1 MLRWISAA
9 TCFYLVSSAGV
20 AAADTVTLRNRIEA
34 NGAMVTLGDAFVGTG
49 ALSSRPIAAAPPAGQ
64 MGSLPMAVLTAAAS
78 VAGFDFAPPA
88 GVDAVQVVHPSG
100 ARATVAPSGGAPITS
115 ASMPVGA
122 PITASPS
129 GASYQNASAN
139 AVIRRGDAVMVIYQ
153 AGGVT
158 LSMRTQAMQD
168 GAAGQSVRL
177 MNPSSNRVVLG
188 VVTGPGAASAS
199 P

>member
-1 MLRWISAA
+1 MLRWISVATFSFVVFAGAA
-9 TCFYLVSSAGV
+9 V
-20 AAADTVTLRNRIEA
+20 ADTVTLRNRIEA

-49 ALSSRPIAAAPPAGQ
+49 ALSSRPIAPAPPAGQ

-78 VAGFDFAPPA
+78 VAGFDFTPPA

-100 ARATVAPSGGAPITS
+100 ARATIAPIGGTPVTRV
-115 ASMPVGA
+115 PVGA
-122 PITASPS
+122 PLMATNTNNNAT
-129 GASYQNASAN
+129 YQSVSA
-139 AVIRRGDAVMVIYQ
+139 AAAIRRGDAVMLVYQ
-153 AGGVT
+153 SGGIM

-168 GAAGQSVRL
+168 GNVGQSVRL

>member
-9 TCFYLVSSAGV
+9 TFSFVLFAGV
-20 AAADTVTLRNRIEA
+20 AAADTVTLRSRIEA

-49 ALSSRPIAAAPPAGQ
+49 ALSSRPIAPAPPAGQ
-64 MGSLPMAVLTAAAS
+64 VGSLPMAVLTAAAS
-78 VAGFDFAPPA
+78 VAGFDFTPPA
-88 GVDAVQVVHPSG
+88 GVDAVQIVHPSG
-100 ARATVAPSGGAPITS
+100 ARATVAPIGGTQVTSMPDGAPLMATS
-115 ASMPVGA
+115 AS
-122 PITASPS
+122 S
-129 GASYQNASAN
+129 ASYQNVGATA
-139 AVIRRGDAVMVIYQ
+139 AIHRGDAVMLVYQ
-153 AGGVT
+153 SGGIT

-168 GAAGQSVRL
+168 ANVGQSVRL

>member
-9 TCFYLVSSAGV
+9 TCFCVLLSAGV

-49 ALSSRPIAAAPPAGQ
+49 ALSSRPIAPAPPAGQ
-64 MGSLPMAVLTAAAS
+64 MGSLPMAVLAASAS
-78 VAGFDFAPPA
+78 VAGFDFTPPA
-88 GVDAVQVVHPSG
+88 GVDAVQIVHPSG
-100 ARATVAPSGGAPITS
+100 ARATVAPTGGAPVTA
-115 ASMPVGA
+115 ASVPAGA
-122 PITASPS
+122 PI
-129 GASYQNASAN
+129 GANIVNTGYQNANTN
-139 AVIRRGDAVMVIYQ
+139 AAIRRGDAVMVIYQ
-153 AGGVT
+153 SGGVT

-168 GAAGQSVRL
+168 AAVGQSVRL

>member
-1 MLRWISAA
+1 MLRWISVA
-9 TCFYLVSSAGV
+9 TCFYLVFSAGV

-49 ALSSRPIAAAPPAGQ
+49 ALSSRPIAPAPPAGQ
-64 MGSLPMAVLTAAAS
+64 IGSLPMAVLAAAAS
-78 VAGFDFAPPA
+78 VAGLDFTPPA
-88 GVDAVQVVHPSG
+88 GVDAVQIVHPSG
-100 ARATVAPSGGAPITS
+100 ARATVAPIGGAPVTT
-115 ASMPVGA
+115 ASMPAGA
-122 PITASPS
+122 PRAAASTS
-129 GASYQNASAN
+129 ASYQNAGAN

-153 AGGVT
+153 SGGVT

-168 GAAGQSVRL
+168 ASVGQSVRL

>member
-9 TCFYLVSSAGV
+9 TLSFVLFAGA

-34 NGAMVTLGDAFVGTG
+34 NGAMVTLGDAFAGTG
-49 ALSSRPIAAAPPAGQ
+49 ALSSRPIAPAPPAGQ
-64 MGSLPMAVLTAAAS
+64 IGSLPMAVLAAAAS
-78 VAGFDFAPPA
+78 VAGFDFTPPA

-100 ARATVAPSGGAPITS
+100 ARATVAPIGGTPVTSVPAGAPLMATNANS
-115 ASMPVGA
+115 
-122 PITASPS
+122 TT
-129 GASYQNASAN
+129 YQNASAN
-139 AVIRRGDAVMVIYQ
+139 AAIRRGDAVMLVYQ
-153 AGGVT
+153 SGGVT

-168 GAAGQSVRL
+168 AAVGQSVRL
-177 MNPSSNRVVLG
+177 MNPSSNHVVLG